1 MSFISYAQN
10 YEDVVLWRA
19 LKHIEKGFYIDV
31 GAMDPTVDS
40 VTKAF
45 YDAEW
50 RGINIESAQE
60 WYARLVT
67 ERPGDTNLQL
77 VCGDKEGSVKFY
89 EVAGTGLSTI
99 HEDLALRAASECGF
113 TVKQGSVTMRTLNSI
128 CEEHQLQ
135 EIHFLKVD
143 AEGAE
148 KSVLQGLDLQKYRPW
163 IILVEA
169 TSPGSQNENYLQ
181 WEPLLKNNG
190 YLFAYFDGLNRFYVA
205 GEHSTLAEPLSVPP
219 NIFDGFIRWKD
230 LQISEELVNLK
241 SQVESIQSSRDRT
254 QAELDAVQS
263 DRNRVETE
271 LNTALT
277 DRDRT
282 QAELDAV
289 QSDRNRVETELN
301 TALTDR
307 DRIWH
312 ELDSIFHS
320 KSYRITKPFREIAR
334 FLRKSAAALKNL
346 FIKPKALAFA
356 IIHFI
361 RMLPLISSLADVIK
375 RTFPGLWAKSRKKLL
390 RVPKNINGQSIQLSS
405 AMLVEDEQYFQNL
418 FQNEIANR
426 KRASRGQS

>member
-50 RGINIESAQE
+50 RGINIEPAQE

-99 HEDLALRAASECGF
+99 HEDLALRAASESGF

-277 DRDRT
+277 DRDR
-282 QAELDAV
+282 
-289 QSDRNRVETELN
+289 
-301 TALTDR
+301 
-307 DRIWH
+307 IWH

>member
-277 DRDRT
+277 DRDR
-282 QAELDAV
+282 
-289 QSDRNRVETELN
+289 
-301 TALTDR
+301 
-307 DRIWH
+307 IWH